1 MECSDFSEF
10 QDALKNMRRVDD
22 LIVNTLNTTIP
33 TDSFHADS
41 TKACKEL
48 QNQIQEGNASR
59 EKAIKNCITLSAE
72 RVKKYREQKETDSND
87 IQLSKNLRAEQTKLR
102 MLQVELSVE
111 ELVRQRTAKVFTE
124 RCRKFLRE

>member
-1 MECSDFSEF
+1 
-10 QDALKNMRRVDD
+10 MRRVDD

-87 IQLSKNLRAEQTKLR
+87 IQLSKNLRAEQTKVSDFRLFYNIKQLR
-102 MLQVELSVE
+102 LS
-111 ELVRQRTAKVFTE
+111 FN
-124 RCRKFLRE
+124 CFS